1 MAELPEQAAFSGR
14 FPPSVSRRWWTRA
27 MTVQVVILAVI
38 LGAHYRH
45 VIERLVMIWS
55 RNGDWSH
62 GFIIPLFSLYYLY
75 LQRHRMPV
83 GLQDRG
89 IASRL
94 VGAGLLVL
102 AFTVYVYC
110 TLSRIEYPKS
120 VALVMSVMG
129 VVLMTCGWPWARWSW
144 FAVAF
149 LLFALPL
156 PTRLYV
162 QLTMPLRFI
171 AAQVSAAMLS
181 LLPEMEA
188 EARGTVVDYIYQGR
202 VGMPLDIERACS
214 GIRLLITMMALGV
227 AMAFVSERPLWHRL
241 VMILSCVPIAVFC
254 NIIRVTSTGFMVVL
268 GREELARG
276 FWHTML
282 GLGMLFIAFSLYGG
296 ISYVLNHL
304 LVEPELEHETRTSHA
319 VTGGASE

>member
-1 MAELPEQAAFSGR
+1 
-14 FPPSVSRRWWTRA
+14 

-38 LGAHYRH
+38 LGVHYRH

-75 LQRHRMPV
+75 LQRHRMPL

-89 IASRL
+89 VASRL
-94 VGAGLLVL
+94 VGAGLCVL
-102 AFTVYVYC
+102 AFTLYVYC
-110 TLSRIEYPKS
+110 TLARIEYPKS

-129 VVLMTCGWPWARWSW
+129 VVLMSCGWPWARWSW
-144 FAVAF
+144 FAMAF
-149 LLFALPL
+149 LLFALPI
-156 PTRLYV
+156 PVRLYV

-181 LLPEMEA
+181 LLPGMEA
-188 EARGTVVDYIYQGR
+188 EARGTVVDYIYQGQ
-202 VGMPLDIERACS
+202 VGTPLDIERACS
-214 GIRLLITMMALGV
+214 GIRLLMTMMALGV

-241 VMILSCVPIAVFC
+241 IMILSCVPIAVFC

-268 GREELARG
+268 GQEELARG

-282 GLGMLFIAFSLYGG
+282 GLGMLLIAFSLYGG

-304 LVEPELEHETRTSHA
+304 LIESEPERETRTSHA
-319 VTGGASE
+319 GTGGASE